1 MNQKLLVKPR
11 QQKANAVRAE
21 GSIPGVVYGPEFK
34 STAVT
39 LPRKIFLDVLS
50 IAGESSL
57 IDCTIEGKDKPVA
70 VLVQEIQRDPVRGD
84 ITHVDLRQVNLK
96 EEIEADIALSFVG
109 EAPAVKG
116 ENGTLITNM
125 DTISVKCLPNE
136 LVAELEVSLE
146 PLETLED
153 TITVSDIKVPGT
165 YEVLS
170 NPDDVV
176 AKVMPP
182 RSEEEM
188 AALDEDV
195 SEDVEGVEV
204 EGASEEDQQEDG
216 EGGGEGSA
224 KDEQKEE
231 EKTE

>member
-11 QQKANAVRAE
+11 EQKASAVRAD

-50 IAGESSL
+50 ITGESSL
-57 IDCTIEGKDKPVA
+57 IDCTIEGKDEPVA
-70 VLVQEIQRDPVRGD
+70 VLVQEIQRDPVRGE
-84 ITHVDLRQVNLK
+84 IMHVDLRQVNLK
-96 EEIEADIALSFVG
+96 EEIEADIALNFEG

-125 DTISVKCLPNE
+125 DTISVKCLPSE
-136 LVAELEVSLE
+136 LVAELLVSLE
-146 PLETLED
+146 SLETLED
-153 TITVSDIKVPGT
+153 TITVSDIKVPST

-195 SEDVEGVEV
+195 SEDVEGVAV
-204 EGASEEDQQEDG
+204 EGASEEEG
-216 EGGGEGSA
+216 EQTDEGEGSA
-224 KDEQKEE
+224 ENEQKEE